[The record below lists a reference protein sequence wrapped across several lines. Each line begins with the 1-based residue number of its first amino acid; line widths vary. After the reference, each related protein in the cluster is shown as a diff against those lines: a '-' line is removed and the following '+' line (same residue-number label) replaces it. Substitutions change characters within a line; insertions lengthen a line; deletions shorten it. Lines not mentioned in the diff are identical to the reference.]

1 MREIVQNYMILCKSM
16 ESLIKASGYKNVYLA
31 EKLGM
36 PPTNFSAKK
45 KRANWTPDEVDQIL
59 AIIDNEELE
68 DYFMVQLMEEDIEA
82 NEPTIPAEEFNRR
95 MGWS

>member
-1 MREIVQNYMILCKSM
+1 MREIVQNYMSLCKSM
-16 ESLIKASGYKNVYLA
+16 GTLIKASGYKNVYLA

-45 KRANWTPDEVDQIL
+45 KRASWTPDEIDQIL
-59 AIIDNEELE
+59 AIIGNEELE
-68 DYFMVQLMEEDIEA
+68 EYFMVQLMEEDIKA
-82 NEPTIPAEEFNRR
+82 NEPTVPAEEFNRR